1 MPATAEQNAWV
12 LRVLG
17 VSLNEP
23 AAAPAKS
30 PAGFNGSIIWRDA
43 KEAVDANMT
52 ALGQALRSYGD
63 PDLDRIAELGL
74 HGIGTTQNVALAKA
88 LIEYQTAGGEE
99 VVKATTGLRTAV
111 ANYRTLL
118 ATGLVRVID
127 EVPLPKAPAICATL
141 GTALDEIERVIG

>member
-43 KEAVDANMT
+43 KEAVDANMA

-111 ANYRTLL
+111 A
-118 ATGLVRVID
+118 
-127 EVPLPKAPAICATL
+127 
-141 GTALDEIERVIG
+141 